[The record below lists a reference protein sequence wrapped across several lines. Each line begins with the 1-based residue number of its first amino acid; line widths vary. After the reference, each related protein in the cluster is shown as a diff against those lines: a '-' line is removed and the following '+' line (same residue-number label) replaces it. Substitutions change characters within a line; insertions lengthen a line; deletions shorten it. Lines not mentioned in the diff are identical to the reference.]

1 MFTLSYVPYLTS
13 KCIFF
18 KWHDNLIKLSV
29 CLKPTERRIVDKK
42 SYSNINTMKTITNC
56 VSHRHNK
63 NIRIPKHQRTV

>member
-1 MFTLSYVPYLTS
+1 MYS
-13 KCIFF
+13 K